1 MRKMTKERK
10 LEWYWILYDVG
21 NSAFTLLIST
31 IMPIYFS
38 GLAESGGVDATT
50 ATAYWG
56 YAASIVT
63 LCVAVLGPILGTLSD
78 FNGYKRPIFFF
89 FAIAGVIGCAAL
101 GIPMPWLV
109 FLIVFIITKIFYSAS
124 LVFYDSMLVDVTTPA
139 RADDISSKGYAFGYI
154 GSCIPF
160 LISIAIVLL
169 SDLSYS
175 VSIPIALVI
184 NAAWWLAFTIP
195 LVKSYRQTHFVPRT
209 KHAVRDNFKR
219 LFSVFSKKSDV
230 PNKKGII
237 LFLIAFFLYIDGVY
251 TIIDMATS
259 FGTALGF
266 DTTNLL
272 LALLLT
278 QVIAFHAAIVF
289 GKLAGKV
296 RNDVLILICIVAY
309 TGVGL
314 FAVFMT
320 EVWQFWMLAVAVG
333 LFQGGVQAL
342 SRSYFAKIIP
352 ADQSGCLFGILDI
365 FGKGAA
371 FIGTLVVGAVT
382 QATGSVNMGAI
393 PIVCLFGLGI
403 AVFLIAARINRP
415 YLAKKAKEE
424 QEASDLPDTPDLP
437 DAEAQ
442 QS

>member
-1 MRKMTKERK
+1 MKKITKDRK
-10 LEWYWILYDVG
+10 LEWYWILYDIG

-31 IMPIYFS
+31 IMPIYFN
-38 GLAESGGVDATT
+38 GLAESGGIDATT

-124 LVFYDSMLVDVTTPA
+124 LVFYDSMLVDVTVPSRT
-139 RADDISSKGYAFGYI
+139 DDVSAKGYAWGYI

-169 SDLSYS
+169 TDLPYS
-175 VSIPIALVI
+175 VSIPVALVI

-195 LVKSYRQTHFVPRT
+195 LIKNYRQKHFVPRT
-209 KHAVRDNFKR
+209 RHAVRDNFKR

-237 LFLIAFFLYIDGVY
+237 LFLIAFFLFIDGVY

-278 QVIAFHAAIVF
+278 QVIAFPAAIVF

-296 RNDVLILICIVAY
+296 RNDILILVCIVAY

-393 PIVCLFGLGI
+393 PIVCLFVLGFI
-403 AVFLIAARINRP
+403 VFLIAAKVNRP
-415 YLAKKAKEE
+415 YLARKTQEE
-424 QEASDLPDTPDLP
+424 RETETSVPAQP
-437 DAEAQ
+437 AEAQ
-442 QS
+442 S

>member
-1 MRKMTKERK
+1 MKRLMPARK
-10 LEWYWILYDVG
+10 LEWSWILYDVG

-31 IMPIYFS
+31 IMPIYFN
-38 GLAESGGVDATT
+38 GLAESGGIDATT

-124 LVFYDSMLVDVTTPA
+124 LVFYDSMLVDVTVPSRT
-139 RADDISSKGYAFGYI
+139 DDVSAKGYAWGYI

-169 SDLSYS
+169 TDLPYS
-175 VSIPIALVI
+175 VSIPVALVI

-195 LVKSYRQTHFVPRT
+195 LIKNYRQKHFVPRT
-209 KHAVRDNFKR
+209 RHAVRDNFKR

-237 LFLIAFFLYIDGVY
+237 LFLIAFFLFIDGVY

-278 QVIAFHAAIVF
+278 QVIAFPAAIVF

-296 RNDVLILICIVAY
+296 RNDILILVCIVAY

-393 PIVCLFGLGI
+393 PIVCLFVLGI
-403 AVFLIAARINRP
+403 IVFLIAAKVNRP
-415 YLAKKAKEE
+415 YLARKTQEE
-424 QEASDLPDTPDLP
+424 REAETSVPAQP
-437 DAEAQ
+437 AEAQ
-442 QS
+442 S

>member
-1 MRKMTKERK
+1 M
-10 LEWYWILYDVG
+10 
-21 NSAFTLLIST
+21 
-31 IMPIYFS
+31 
-38 GLAESGGVDATT
+38 
-50 ATAYWG
+50 
-56 YAASIVT
+56 
-63 LCVAVLGPILGTLSD
+63 
-78 FNGYKRPIFFF
+78 
-89 FAIAGVIGCAAL
+89 
-101 GIPMPWLV
+101 
-109 FLIVFIITKIFYSAS
+109 
-124 LVFYDSMLVDVTTPA
+124 
-139 RADDISSKGYAFGYI
+139 
-154 GSCIPF
+154 
-160 LISIAIVLL
+160 
-169 SDLSYS
+169 
-175 VSIPIALVI
+175 
-184 NAAWWLAFTIP
+184 
-195 LVKSYRQTHFVPRT
+195 
-209 KHAVRDNFKR
+209 
-219 LFSVFSKKSDV
+219 
-230 PNKKGII
+230 
-237 LFLIAFFLYIDGVY
+237 IAFFLYIDGVY

-278 QVIAFHAAIVF
+278 QVIAFPAAIVF